1 MWQSNNSRKVFL
13 YMLINIQLDTYPDRD
28 KTLVLYPMRSQ
39 RDEIYVVI

>member
-1 MWQSNNSRKVFL
+1 MWQSNNSLIFL
-13 YMLINIQLDTYPDRD
+13 YMLINMQLDTYPDRD

>member
-1 MWQSNNSRKVFL
+1 MWQSNNSLIFF
-13 YMLINIQLDTYPDRD
+13 YMLINMQLDTYPDRD